1 MRLDLVTH
9 IVAGA
14 IGIAS
19 GFVALAVAKGARAH
33 RRSGT
38 VFVYAMLT
46 MAFLGGTMAL
56 VYDKVPLY
64 AASRQHRF
72 SSSGRLP
79 CSGRCAIGSGASA
92 LGATCAG

>member
-64 AASRQHRF
+64 AAPDSTVFYLRDDCLAR
-72 SSSGRLP
+72 
-79 CSGRCAIGSGASA
+79 GAA
-92 LGATCAG
+92 LLALARPR